1 MLTENNECL
10 ERRQDLGAGCIKLS
24 ECYSA
29 WQASILH
36 YTEIEA
42 QDRRQQAEGCRT
54 GVLDNRPTHRLHE
67 PVRHENQLKL
77 RVTAPESGG
86 LRSAAQRMAKM
97 VLQIRAGLQ
106 LLQRSTS
113 ACIHAAGLL
122 CPLPARN
129 LPAPRTWWGGVALLF
144 GLVPS
149 PPPPALPSL
158 GFLVC
163 PCSHAA
169 SHYKCHLNMS
179 RCVYLRSGS
188 LRYLEAV
195 PLSRFIMLSTGRNS

>member
-1 MLTENNECL
+1 MLPANNECL

-86 LRSAAQRMAKM
+86 LRSAAQISPAICFCHLAKM
-97 VLQIRAGLQ
+97 VLQIRVG
-106 LLQRSTS
+106 LQRSTS
-113 ACIHAAGLL
+113 ACIHDAGLL

-158 GFLVC
+158 GFLVL
-163 PCSHAA
+163 P
-169 SHYKCHLNMS
+169 
-179 RCVYLRSGS
+179 
-188 LRYLEAV
+188 
-195 PLSRFIMLSTGRNS
+195 MLPSCKSPQVSS